1 MLRPLAYRH
10 QSMGITT
17 HNNRPDLVH
26 HRTFEGLRQSI
37 KFSRDYPVTLSGT
50 PIVRFIPW

>member
-1 MLRPLAYRH
+1 MLEPLAFRH

-26 HRTFEGLRQSI
+26 YRTFEGLRQSI

-50 PIVRFIPW
+50 PIVRFIP

>member
-1 MLRPLAYRH
+1 MLEPLAFRH

-17 HNNRPDLVH
+17 HNNRPDLAH
-26 HRTFEGLRQSI
+26 HRTFEGLRRSI
-37 KFSRDYPVTLSGT
+37 KFSRDYPVTISGI

>member
-1 MLRPLAYRH
+1 MSRPLAHRH
-10 QSMGITT
+10 QNMGITT

-26 HRTFEGLRQSI
+26 HRTFESLRQSI

-50 PIVRFIPW
+50 PIVRFIPR

>member
-1 MLRPLAYRH
+1 MPEPLAFRH

-17 HNNRPDLVH
+17 HNNRPDLAH
-26 HRTFEGLRQSI
+26 HRTFEGLRRSI
-37 KFSRDYPVTLSGT
+37 KFSRDYPVTISGT